1 MKTVGLKVNRRKMKT
16 LAQLPAEMI
25 LFQHQLSS
33 YLKGNTVRP
42 FQQPVSHYLKRKYS
56 VLIFS
61 YTDNR

>member
-1 MKTVGLKVNRRKMKT
+1 MKT